1 MSKKAIGISLVLDD
15 VFENGMSNE
24 GTEMLDAVITS
35 LTEHYTLTKLLSVM
49 EDKTST
55 ADVYEA
61 TRLYANEVHR
71 RIDDEEI
78 VDHEVSRLRGELK

>member
-1 MSKKAIGISLVLDD
+1 MSKKAIGVSFILDD
-15 VFENGMSNE
+15 VFENE

>member
-1 MSKKAIGISLVLDD
+1 MSKKAIGVSFILDD
-15 VFENGMSNE
+15 VFENE

-35 LTEHYTLTKLLSVM
+35 LTEHYTLTKLLTVM

-61 TRLYANEVHR
+61 TRLYTNDVHR

-78 VDHEVSRLRGELK
+78 VDHEVSRLRGELR